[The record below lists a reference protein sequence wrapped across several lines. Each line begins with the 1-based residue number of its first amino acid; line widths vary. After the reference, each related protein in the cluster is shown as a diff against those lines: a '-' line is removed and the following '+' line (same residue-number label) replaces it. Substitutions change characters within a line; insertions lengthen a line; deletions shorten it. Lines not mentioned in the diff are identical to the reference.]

1 MRTFLVC
8 LLLAAAAPA
17 RAGYPEAFGAM
28 RLEDAQA
35 ALLDPLLSRPA
46 AELAGSDIL
55 AALLAGNSLALELF
69 RQAAGAPSDG
79 YAFAPRPERL
89 TTQTPLPQFKNHF
102 ILFRL
107 LLLDA
112 RLNLAGGKRAEAERD
127 LLAAAGFMGQ
137 LSAQR
142 SARLLSALSLNLA
155 VQKAFPVMAA
165 SLRGKKVSPGYQ
177 EALAASLART
187 HNAMDFLRGAMLEE
201 TEMFKG
207 TLAESFAPANVE
219 KERAK
224 LPFLRRL
231 TAKRLQDKEFFDQ
244 ARTRVNGALD
254 QRAQGFIKA
263 FETNNAAYLDEFMAE
278 QTAALKARA
287 EAGGSIGFFEGLKA
301 GLTRDEAVK
310 NRMADQLVYN
320 VCTMAVPQYHRLV
333 PRYHAA
339 YVMLGAL
346 RAALAVK
353 AWQRAARGRLP
364 AALQQVSPGFMPEL
378 PRDSFNKF
386 APLVYARA
394 GRGFRIYSYGP
405 DGADGG
411 GLTALDYSAFFDD
424 ETKNAGD
431 IIYGE

>member
-1 MRTFLVC
+1 MRTLLVC
-8 LLLAAAAPA
+8 LLLTAAAPA

-28 RLEDAQA
+28 RVEDAQA
-35 ALLDPLLSRPA
+35 KLLDPLLTQPA
-46 AELAGSDIL
+46 AELAASDIL
-55 AALLAGNSLALELF
+55 TALLAANAQALELF

-79 YAFAPRPERL
+79 YTFAPRPESL

-112 RLNLAGGKRAEAERD
+112 RLHLAAGKRAEAERD

-142 SARLLSALSLNLA
+142 SARLLSSLSLNLT
-155 VQKAFPVMAA
+155 VQKAFPVMAE

-201 TEMFKG
+201 AEMYKG
-207 TLAESFAPANVE
+207 TVAESFAPANVE

-224 LPFLRRL
+224 LAFLQRMM
-231 TAKRLQDKEFFDQ
+231 AKRLQDKDFFDR

-254 QRAQGFIKA
+254 QRAQAFTKA

-301 GLTRDEAVK
+301 GLIGDEAVK
-310 NRMADQLVYN
+310 NRMIDQLVYN
-320 VCTMAVPQYHRLV
+320 VCTIAVPQYHRLV

-346 RAALAVK
+346 RTALAVK
-353 AWQRAARGRLP
+353 AWQRANRGRLP
-364 AALQQVSPGFMPEL
+364 VSLQQTAPGFIAALPG
-378 PRDSFNKF
+378 DSFNKF

-394 GRGFRIYSYGP
+394 GRGFRVYSYGP

-411 GLTALDYSAFFDD
+411 GRAELDYAAFFND
-424 ETKNAGD
+424 ETKNSGD

>member
-1 MRTFLVC
+1 MRVD
-8 LLLAAAAPA
+8 
-17 RAGYPEAFGAM
+17 
-28 RLEDAQA
+28 DAQA
-35 ALLDPLLSRPA
+35 KLLDALLARPA
-46 AELAGSDIL
+46 AALAASDRL
-55 AALLAGNSLALELF
+55 AALLAANAQALELF

-89 TTQTPLPQFKNHF
+89 TTQTPLPRFKNHF
-102 ILFRL
+102 TLYRL

-112 RLNLAGGKRAEAERD
+112 RLHLAGGKRAEAERD
-127 LLAAAGFMGQ
+127 LLAAAGFTEQ
-137 LSAQR
+137 LSGQR

-155 VQKAFPVMAA
+155 IQKAFPVMAE

-201 TEMFKG
+201 TEMYKG
-207 TLAESFAPANVE
+207 TVAESFAPANVE

-224 LPFLRRL
+224 LPFLRRQL
-231 TAKRLQDKEFFDQ
+231 AKRLQDKDFFDQ
-244 ARTRVNGALD
+244 ARSRVNAALD
-254 QRAQGFIKA
+254 QRAQAFIKA
-263 FETNNAAYLDEFMAE
+263 FETNNAAYLDEVTTE
-278 QTAALKARA
+278 QTAALKAKA
-287 EAGGSIGFFEGLKA
+287 EAGGSIGFLEGIKA
-301 GLTRDEAVK
+301 GLTGDAAVK
-310 NRMADQLVYN
+310 NRMIDQLAYN
-320 VCTMAVPQYHRLV
+320 VCTIAVPQYHRLV

-346 RAALAVK
+346 RTALAVK
-353 AWQRAARGRLP
+353 AWQRANRGRLP
-364 AALQQVSPGFMPEL
+364 VSARQAVPGFIAALPG
-378 PRDSFNKF
+378 DSFNKF

-394 GRGFRIYSYGP
+394 GRGFRVYSCGP

-411 GLTALDYSAFFDD
+411 GRAELDYGAFFED

>member
-1 MRTFLVC
+1 MKTFLVC

-17 RAGYPEAFGAM
+17 RAGYTEAFGMM
-28 RLEDAQA
+28 RVSDEQA
-35 ALLDPLLSRPA
+35 KLLDPMSFQTA

-55 AALLAGNSLALELF
+55 TALLAGNAQALELF
-69 RQAAGAPSDG
+69 RQAALAPSDG
-79 YAFAPRPERL
+79 YTFAPRPERL

-112 RLNLAGGKRAEAERD
+112 RLHLAAGRRAEAERG

-137 LSAQR
+137 LTEQK
-142 SARLLSALSLNLA
+142 SARLLSALSQNLA
-155 VQKAFPVMAA
+155 AQKAFTVMAE

-177 EALAASLART
+177 EALGAALART
-187 HNAMDFLRGAMLEE
+187 HDAMDFLRGAMLEE
-201 TEMFKG
+201 TEMYKG
-207 TLAESFAPANVE
+207 TVAESFAPANVE
-219 KERAK
+219 RERAK
-224 LPFLRRL
+224 LPFTQRL
-231 TAKRLQDKEFFDQ
+231 MAKRLQDKDFFDQ

-254 QRAQGFIKA
+254 QRAQAFIKA
-263 FETNNAAYLDEFMAE
+263 FETNNAAYLDEFVNE

-287 EAGGSIGFFEGLKA
+287 EAGGSVGFFEGLKA
-301 GLTRDEAVK
+301 ALIGDDAVK
-310 NRMADQLVYN
+310 NRIIDQLVYN
-320 VCTMAVPQYHRLV
+320 VCTIAVPQYHRLV

-346 RAALAVK
+346 RTALAVK
-353 AWQRAARGRLP
+353 AYQRANRGRLP
-364 AALQQVSPGFMPEL
+364 VSLQQTAPGFIAALPG
-378 PRDSFNKF
+378 DSFNKF
-386 APLVYARA
+386 APLVYARV
-394 GRGFRIYSYGP
+394 GRGFRVYSYGP

-411 GLTALDYSAFFDD
+411 GLAELDYRVFFED